1 MIDII
6 IQLAAVLGINVISV
20 LLFFKDK
27 GLNVHNED
35 GQKIG
40 NKKFM
45 IAYSVVFVAVNIGI
59 SVLLSLYYKENT
71 LLFSMKRLA
80 LLGMMWPL
88 GYIDFK
94 TFRIPNKFI
103 VYGLLLRIIIL
114 IFEFIFNREEVR
126 GDILGELIV
135 AAALGI
141 AVFICSLCVKDSV
154 GYGDIKLLIVMALF
168 QGVQGIWSSVFT
180 SLIIIFIFSI
190 IMLITKKKGKKDLI
204 PFAPAIVAG
213 TFVSVI
219 LTGM

>member
-1 MIDII
+1 MMEIF
-6 IQLAAVLGINVISV
+6 IQLAVVLAMNAVSI

-27 GLNVHNED
+27 GINECND
-35 GQKIG
+35 NGKKIG
-40 NKKFM
+40 NRKFM
-45 IAYSVVFVAVNIGI
+45 IVYSIVFLAVNIGV
-59 SVLLSLYYKENT
+59 SVLFSLLYKENT
-71 LLFSMKRLA
+71 MLFTLKRLA
-80 LLGMMWPL
+80 LLGMIWPL

-94 TFRIPNKFI
+94 TLRIPNKFI
-103 VYGLLLRIIIL
+103 VYGLALRVVIL
-114 IFEFIFNREEVR
+114 IFELIFNRDGVK

-141 AVFICSLCVKDSV
+141 AVFICSLCLKDSV

-180 SLIIIFIFSI
+180 SLIIIFVFSI
-190 IMLITKKKGKKDLI
+190 IMLVTKKKGKKDLI

-213 TFVSVI
+213 TFISVI